1 MKTAEILRKLADLVD
16 TVDGDATESEN
27 IGDNTGV
34 MVPPL
39 QQKIELEKKE
49 AGVDNLYD
57 QEQAPTEEQTDDE
70 VTVLQKNA
78 GIPRSVIPRE

>member
-16 TVDGDATESEN
+16 SVESDATESEN

-57 QEQAPTEEQTDDE
+57 QEQAPTEEQTEDE
-70 VTVLQKNA
+70 VVVLQKNA

>member
-16 TVDGDATESEN
+16 TVESDAVESDN
-27 IGDNTGV
+27 IGDNTGI

-57 QEQAPTEEQTDDE
+57 QEQAPIEETEDE
-70 VTVLQKNA
+70 VAVLQKNA
-78 GIPRSVIPRE
+78 GIPRSIIPRE